1 MLQIEQI
8 ICGSSSVRATGV
20 TMGILS
26 LTPVEL
32 TGEVKERDTDS
43 IGRVLV
49 VELVTAVVILVVV
62 VTLEFSLTAGGPPFN
77 NCTCSATISGS

>member
-20 TMGILS
+20 TMGVLS

-32 TGEVKERDTDS
+32 TGGVEESDTDS

-49 VELVTAVVILVVV
+49 VEVVTAVVILVVV
-62 VTLEFSLTAGGPPFN
+62 VTLGSSLTAVGPPFN